1 MTSDTKIGLL
11 LGLIFIFV
19 IAFVING
26 LPGFDR
32 TQSPNELT
40 YNLANYQETAPDLGA
55 REQNAQRYIESPFV
69 THTDLSVRDQ
79 MPLPSP
85 DPAVLDQAANIVQE
99 MQQSQGVTM
108 NPNLLQRQMAKKVS
122 AWPKVCEV
130 KKGDNLGKIAMRY
143 YGSEEGNKLSNITAI
158 FKANRDILS
167 SADAVREGQQ
177 LIIPALTPSA
187 SKAIEKITVP
197 VESVATPLP
206 VAPAPE
212 LWAGTKAKEV
222 YYTVKE
228 SDSLWKIASTELGDG
243 GRYPEIAK
251 LNSSALPDENSLK
264 PGMLLK
270 LPAPK
275 D

>member
-55 REQNAQRYIESPFV
+55 REQNAQRYMESPYGML
-69 THTDLSVRDQ
+69 HADLSVRDQ
-79 MPLPSP
+79 MTLPSV
-85 DPAVLDQAANIVQE
+85 DPVVQDQAANIIQE
-99 MQQSQGVTM
+99 MQEAQVATM
-108 NPNLLQRQMAKKVS
+108 NPNLLQRQMAKKVN

-130 KKGDNLGKIAMRY
+130 KKGDNLGKIALRY
-143 YGSEEGNKLSNITAI
+143 YGPDEGNKLANITAI
-158 FKANRDILS
+158 FTANRDILP
-167 SADAVREGQQ
+167 SANAVKEGQQ
-177 LIIPALTPSA
+177 LIIPALSPAA
-187 SKAIEKITVP
+187 SKAIEEITVP
-197 VESVATPLP
+197 VESVGTPLP
-206 VAPAPE
+206 VPAVESTPKTI
-212 LWAGTKAKEV
+212 L
-222 YYTVKE
+222 YTVKE
-228 SDSLWKIASTELGDG
+228 EDNLWKIAMSQLGNG

-251 LNSSALPDENSLK
+251 LNVSLLPDENSLK

-270 LPAPK
+270 LPAP
-275 D
+275 